1 MKVSLEPLLRRL
13 SYQPPFETPFEF
25 VQTSHPSIVIGKDD
39 FACHTTTSNPFDLI
53 SIQNEQILF
62 NAMGPFS
69 YLPRKDI
76 ETLAQ
81 NGPSVKDMLAGLS
94 EDELKDLTQLELSET
109 IESLEDAAKKAPI
122 VRLVDAII
130 REAHARRASDIHL
143 EPTQHGTSLRY
154 RIDGVLYEQQAPP
167 RALFPAIAS
176 RIKILAGINIA
187 EKRLPQD
194 GRIRMKSDE
203 SELDIRV
210 ATVPSIYGESIS
222 LRLLDKSNKMRS
234 LTDLGLSKYDLER
247 ISILSSYPNGIILVT
262 GPTGGGKTTT
272 LYAMLQAIR
281 TSERKILTLEDPVE
295 YEIAG
300 VTQIQ
305 VKPKIGLTFAEGLRS
320 LLRHDPDV
328 LLVGEIRDRETA
340 EMAIHASLTG
350 HLVLSS
356 LHTNDAPG
364 AVTRLLDMGIEE
376 FLLASTIRAVLA
388 QRLVRVLCHNCRKL
402 ESDGTYSSVGCE
414 ECDGTGF
421 HGRTAIYELM
431 VVDDQ
436 LRDEITSGTTTNTLR
451 GLAIKAGMRTL
462 LEDGLTKVEQGITSI
477 AEVHRVLGKSY
488 VGEVV

>member
-1 MKVSLEPLLRRL
+1 M
-13 SYQPPFETPFEF
+13 
-25 VQTSHPSIVIGKDD
+25 
-39 FACHTTTSNPFDLI
+39 
-53 SIQNEQILF
+53 
-62 NAMGPFS
+62 
-69 YLPRKDI
+69 
-76 ETLAQ
+76 
-81 NGPSVKDMLAGLS
+81 
-94 EDELKDLTQLELSET
+94 
-109 IESLEDAAKKAPI
+109 
-122 VRLVDAII
+122 
-130 REAHARRASDIHL
+130 
-143 EPTQHGTSLRY
+143 
-154 RIDGVLYEQQAPP
+154 LYEQQAPP
-167 RALFPAIAS
+167 RELFPAIAS

-402 ESDGTYSSVGCE
+402 ESDGTYSSVGCK